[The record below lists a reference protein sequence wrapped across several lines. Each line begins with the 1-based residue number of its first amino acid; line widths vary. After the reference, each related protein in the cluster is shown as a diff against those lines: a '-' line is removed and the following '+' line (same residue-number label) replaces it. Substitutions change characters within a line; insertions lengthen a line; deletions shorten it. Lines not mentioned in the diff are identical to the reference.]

1 MTGGGKKHLTPR
13 SPQSGEGEVGAASE
27 GRRKTPRRKRGED
40 DDDWG
45 RDSIV
50 LLFTREP
57 VRTIVFIGFFDY
69 FTREVDP

>member
-1 MTGGGKKHLTPR
+1 VN
-13 SPQSGEGEVGAASE
+13 EDD
-27 GRRKTPRRKRGED
+27 D

-57 VRTIVFIGFFDY
+57 VRTIVFIGFFDC
-69 FTREVDP
+69 FTREVDPWRDMKLQHSLLMKMNSS